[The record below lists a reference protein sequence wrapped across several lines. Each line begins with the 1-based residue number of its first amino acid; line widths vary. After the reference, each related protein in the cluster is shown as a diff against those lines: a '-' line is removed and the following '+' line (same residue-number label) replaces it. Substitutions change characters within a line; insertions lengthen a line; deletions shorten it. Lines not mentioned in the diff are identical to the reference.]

1 MDIVINVVETASELA
16 YEALLKYVSRVVLT
30 DDRKILSET
39 VLEEKENGDLG
50 YKEPYQEI
58 FNNFYDEYFEF
69 LTNASVPSLILTCYD
84 VKNILEVNNKEA
96 CKVLDKVSES
106 KLAKISLT
114 RIIVEIGIKLGF
126 KTK

>member
-58 FNNFYDEYFEF
+58 FNNFYDEYFEL
-69 LTNASVPSLILTCYD
+69 LTNVSVPSLILTCYD
-84 VKNILEVNNKEA
+84 VKNILEVNNTEA
-96 CKVLDKVSES
+96 SKVLDKVSES

-114 RIIVEIGIKLGF
+114 RVIVEIGIKLGF